1 MRTDT
6 LGPDYSEQGILRTY
20 KPVVLVET
28 RAQAQVAAISHARV
42 VACCICGPR

>member
-28 RAQAQVAAISHARV
+28 RAQVAAISHARV